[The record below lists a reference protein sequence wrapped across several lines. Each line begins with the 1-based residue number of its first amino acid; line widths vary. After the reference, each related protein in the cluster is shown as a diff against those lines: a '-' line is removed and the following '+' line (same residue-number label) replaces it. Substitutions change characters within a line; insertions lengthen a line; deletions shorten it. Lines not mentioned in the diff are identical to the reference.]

1 MIVIYDHYYDQLI
14 KESEVIMRRT
24 LREQVA
30 DRQGKNQVR
39 RMRHWIERAIW
50 NQGDGEEFMFLVSG
64 AGADLSDEN
73 PQRGVAGGL
82 ESPGTSTSASRSD
95 HTHVI
100 NYVGSLPS
108 GVPDGFIAVLSG
120 IAYVRANG
128 AWERFSHYG

>member
-1 MIVIYDHYYDQLI
+1 
-14 KESEVIMRRT
+14 MRRT

-64 AGADLSDEN
+64 AGADLSDET
-73 PQRGVAGGL
+73 PQRGVSQGL
-82 ESPGTSTSASRSD
+82 ASPGTSTSASRSD

-100 NYVGSLPS
+100 NYIGSLPS
-108 GVPDGFIAVLSG
+108 GVPDAFISVSG
-120 IAYVRANG
+120 GVAYVRINSV
-128 AWERFSHYG
+128 WQRFSHFG